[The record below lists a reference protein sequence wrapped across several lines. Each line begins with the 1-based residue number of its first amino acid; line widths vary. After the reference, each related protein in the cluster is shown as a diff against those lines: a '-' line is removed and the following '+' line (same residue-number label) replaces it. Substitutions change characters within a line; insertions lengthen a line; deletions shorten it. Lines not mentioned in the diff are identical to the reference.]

1 MIVETVKAL
10 IEERKALDVDDD
22 DRLEAIWK
30 RESTILA
37 ENISETVHFI
47 NHICDDET
55 FYWLSE
61 VFDDVVRATQSREFV
76 EAIRRRLEDVSDPKY
91 KDDIIMDL
99 SFAEK
104 EIEN

>member
-22 DRLEAIWK
+22 RLEAIWK
-30 RESTILA
+30 RESTVLA
-37 ENISETVHFI
+37 ENISETIHFI

>member
-1 MIVETVKAL
+1 MIVETIKAL
-10 IEERKALDVDDD
+10 IEERKVLDVDD

-30 RESTILA
+30 RESTVLA
-37 ENISETVHFI
+37 ENISETIRFI

-76 EAIRRRLEDVSDPKY
+76 EAIRRRLEDGSDPKY
-91 KDDIIMDL
+91 KEDIIMDL

>member
-22 DRLEAIWK
+22 NRLEAIWK

-37 ENISETVHFI
+37 ENISETIHFI

-76 EAIRRRLEDVSDPKY
+76 EAIRRRFEDVSDPKY
-91 KDDIIMDL
+91 KDDITMDL

>member
-37 ENISETVHFI
+37 ENISETIHFI

>member
-10 IEERKALDVDDD
+10 IEERKALDVDD

>member
-1 MIVETVKAL
+1 M
-10 IEERKALDVDDD
+10 DD